1 MDDYIKYE
9 SGSGLRLKRVSTEL
23 KVGISTI
30 VDYLAKNGYQID
42 KNPNTKINEEQ
53 YNYSYEKKCK

>member
-30 VDYLAKNGYQID
+30 VDYWSNSQIAGCD
-42 KNPNTKINEEQ
+42 TV
-53 YNYSYEKKCK
+53 